1 MSLRSLSTDGTLGL
15 PDDGLDGSTHV
26 GESMEIIK
34 HALKSRTM
42 QFALALAV
50 FGVIETQIHLF
61 SQFMSPEVFGLFN
74 VLIAVIVAALR
85 VITTVP
91 LKDR

>member
-1 MSLRSLSTDGTLGL
+1 M
-15 PDDGLDGSTHV
+15 

-74 VLIAVIVAALR
+74 VLIAVIVAVLR